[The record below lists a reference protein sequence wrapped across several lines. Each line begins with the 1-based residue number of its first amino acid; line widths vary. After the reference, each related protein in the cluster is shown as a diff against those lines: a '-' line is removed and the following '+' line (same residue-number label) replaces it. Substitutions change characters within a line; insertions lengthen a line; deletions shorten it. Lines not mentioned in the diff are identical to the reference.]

1 MKSMRAWKKL
11 VVPLAVTALF
21 AAACSDDSGD
31 TADTGATA
39 TDVASTEG
47 ADDSET
53 TDPAA
58 TDPPA
63 TDPPETDPPATDPPA
78 TDPPETDPP
87 TTEAADDSAA
97 ALGEPDPA
105 TGDPIRIG
113 LLTNKG
119 SESLEAQGQLTLDG
133 AEIAVQ
139 YVNDFLGGLGGS
151 PIELFDCG
159 IGATP
164 ELATD
169 CANQMVEQGVA
180 GVILPF
186 AGNGDV
192 MVPIITGAGIAYVTG
207 SGSSSQELTAPGA
220 FALSGG
226 YLGTLGA
233 FAQHAAAA
241 GIPNVTHIVIDVP
254 AAVGAAQA
262 VGGPLFETA
271 GVGYEVITAAPGTPD
286 LTPQVQAAS
295 GSVMVTGDVSFC
307 TSFLQAYSTLAL
319 DLPKYL
325 IGTCID
331 ESVAETVPGA
341 YEGAFLATGATET
354 SPDLE
359 IYGAMLETYAPDDDI
374 NPNPVISGGI
384 AAGVGIV
391 MNFSRAMDGL
401 TDHTAAGVLE
411 KMASAADVP
420 SFLSDG
426 FTFTCD
432 GSALPLTPNVCTV
445 QTYISVLDA
454 DGVPLTAD
462 PVDPTDLF
470 GQAFGG

>member
-1 MKSMRAWKKL
+1 MNSIKAWRNL
-11 VVPLAVTALF
+11 VVPLAVTALL
-21 AAACSDDSGD
+21 AAACSSDDGD
-31 TADTGATA
+31 TAGSDPVVTDDTTTDTGAA
-39 TDVASTEG
+39 
-47 ADDSET
+47 
-53 TDPAA
+53 
-58 TDPPA
+58 
-63 TDPPETDPPATDPPA
+63 TDPPATDPPA
-78 TDPPETDPP
+78 TDPPATDPPATDPPATDPPATDPP
-87 TTEAADDSAA
+87 TTDTADDSTA
-97 ALGEPDPA
+97 ALGEPNPA

-133 AEIAVQ
+133 AEIGVQ
-139 YVNDFLGGLGGS
+139 YVNEYLGGLGDS

-207 SGSSSQELTAPGA
+207 SGSSAQELTAPGA

-233 FAQHAAAA
+233 FADHAADA

-271 GVGYEVITAAPGTPD
+271 GVGYEVITAAPGIPD

-295 GSVMVTGDVSFC
+295 GSVMVTGDVGFC

-331 ESVAETVPGA
+331 ESIAETVPGA
-341 YEGAFLATGATET
+341 YEGAFLATGATED
-354 SPDLE
+354 SPDVAL
-359 IYGAMLETYAPDDDI
+359 YAAMLDTYAPDDDI

-401 TDHTAAGVLE
+401 TDPTAAGVLA
-411 KMASAADVP
+411 KMQSATDVP
-420 SFLSDG
+420 NFLSDG

-454 DGVPLTAD
+454 DGVPLSSD
-462 PVDPTDLF
+462 PVDPSALF